1 MSDTE
6 DARTIDTPF
15 KKVHVFKATRLDYC
29 CNREA
34 VGILGY
40 KREMIYLQHQK
51 ERRLDYS
58 KFELIGGL
66 FISIIASV

>member
-1 MSDTE
+1 MLGIMSDTE

-34 VGILGY
+34 VGIVGY
-40 KREMIYLQHQK
+40 KREIKRIH
-51 ERRLDYS
+51 R
-58 KFELIGGL
+58 I
-66 FISIIASV
+66 